1 MRFDAR
7 PERLSSER
15 GLAVEFNGDLQQE
28 RPRLRLTRQTSDVGS
43 GNLDSAVPLTPGFSL
58 AADKKHCAQP
68 FNGFPTISLSR

>member
-15 GLAVEFNGDLQQE
+15 RLAVEFNGDLQQE
-28 RPRLRLTRQTSDVGS
+28 RSRLRLTRQTSDVGS
-43 GNLDSAVPLTPGFSL
+43 GNLDGAVPLTPGFSQ
-58 AADKKHCAQP
+58 AADKSTALSR